1 MLAASILLRNPFWPI
16 GYEGEREGSALEV
29 LKLDLRPLDKREEDE
44 DGDDDEG
51 DDEETVAPEP
61 GKVTITP
68 AK

>member
-1 MLAASILLRNPFWPI
+1 MKC
-16 GYEGEREGSALEV
+16 EGSALEV

-44 DGDDDEG
+44 NGDDDEG
-51 DDEETVAPEP
+51 DDEETVAPDP